1 MHDVAQNTRERS
13 LWAWGWAD
21 KFPDDSARAGLVQ
34 LGRAL
39 IPTAAPALRALPG
52 ELVVDEDAR
61 ASSSAASA
69 PRAASAAIAAIAP
82 PRAAMPDALAE
93 FSTQAPRD
101 RAMRTRGR
109 AFPDLVAGFA
119 GDYAGAPDIVSRP
132 RTEEEV
138 SRVLETAHDNGWV
151 VVPFGGG
158 TSVVGGVDSAAA
170 RFRTCGVWD
179 TDRRDQNDA
188 RDGRVVISLDMGA
201 IGGVREVDTNS
212 RLARIGAG
220 ALGPALED
228 KLAQHGLTLR
238 HYPQS
243 FEFST
248 LGGWLATRAG
258 GHYATGPTRIDELCH
273 SLSLVTPRG
282 LMATHRHPGSGAG
295 PEANRL
301 VLGSEGALG
310 VITEAWMRV
319 VPRPRWRA
327 AASVAY
333 RDFERGALAAK
344 ALAQSGLLPSNA
356 RLLDANEAKLHRVRF
371 DGASVLLVG
380 FESADHPLDAWM
392 ARAIELAKDHGGE
405 VVSGPT
411 LKDDGDKARSGGDAD
426 KWRQAF
432 FDAPYLQSALLSIGV
447 LSDTFETACTWS
459 QFPALDARIRADVQR
474 ALDAECGGG
483 IVSCRFTHVYPD
495 GPAPYYTFIG
505 ALRPGAELAQWRA
518 IKAAASDAL
527 AATGGTITHH
537 HAVGR
542 THRPWYERERPALF
556 GDALA
561 AVKRELDPHGVMNP
575 GVLIA

>member
-1 MHDVAQNTRERS
+1 MRDVAQNTRERS

-21 KFPDDSARAGLVQ
+21 KFPDEAARKGLV
-34 LGRAL
+34 AL
-39 IPTAAPALRALPG
+39 ANALVPTAEPALRELPQG
-52 ELVVDEDAR
+52 V
-61 ASSSAASA
+61 
-69 PRAASAAIAAIAP
+69 AIAEPRVAI
-82 PRAAMPDALAE
+82 PDALAE
-93 FSTQAPRD
+93 FATRSPTD

-119 GDYAGAPDIVSRP
+119 GDYAGAPDIVARP
-132 RTEEEV
+132 RTDEEV
-138 SRVLETAHDNGWV
+138 TRVLEVANERGFV

-170 RFRTCGVWD
+170 RTGSSGVWD
-179 TDRRDQNDA
+179 DTRSSD
-188 RDGRVVISLDMGA
+188 RVVVSLDMGA
-201 IGGVREVDTNS
+201 IGGVREVDGES

-228 KLAQHGLTLR
+228 ELAQSGLTLR

-282 LMATHRHPGSGAG
+282 VMTTHRHPGSGAG

-327 AASVAY
+327 SASIAY
-333 RDFERGALAAK
+333 RDFDKGVAAAK

-356 RLLDANEAKLHRVRF
+356 RLLDANEARLHRVRF
-371 DGASVLLVG
+371 DGSSVLLVG

-392 ARAIELAKDHGGE
+392 ARAIELAKDLGGE
-405 VVSGPT
+405 VVSGPL
-411 LKDDGDKARSGGDAD
+411 LKDDGGKARTGGDAD

-432 FDAPYLQSALLSIGV
+432 FDAPYLQSSLLSVGI
-447 LSDTFETACTWS
+447 LSDTFETACTWT
-459 QFPALDARIRADVQR
+459 QFPALHARIVGDVQR

-495 GPAPYYTFIG
+495 GPAPYYTFVG
-505 ALRPGAELAQWRA
+505 ALRVGAELAQWRA

-556 GDALA
+556 GDVLA
-561 AVKRELDPHGVMNP
+561 ATKRALDPKGVLNP
-575 GVLIA
+575 GCLIA